1 MCHHSGKER
10 PSLRLPGSYT
20 EAESTRHSD
29 STSALSP
36 QSCPSGEQAA
46 ASGDGHGHLASPC
59 FVQCE
64 GSGGK
69 SHVSPAAFRMHLPI
83 VSELGPRPGAKG
95 ICQAH
100 ERRVKRQSWTQVCLL
115 RKSGLCQSWVEGLG
129 VGAGRVPAWASPCLG
144 RSHWF
149 SSIEC

>member
-10 PSLRLPGSYT
+10 PSLHLPGSHM

-29 STSALSP
+29 LTSALCP

-46 ASGDGHGHLASPC
+46 ASGDGHGHLASLC
-59 FVQCE
+59 TVRCE

-69 SHVSPAAFRMHLPI
+69 SHVSPAAFRMHLAI

-95 ICQAH
+95 ICQTL
-100 ERRVKRQSWTQVCLL
+100 ERKAKRQPGHRAVYSENLSYARARRRAWGWAQREYQLGLL
-115 RKSGLCQSWVEGLG
+115 PV
-129 VGAGRVPAWASPCLG
+129 
-144 RSHWF
+144 
-149 SSIEC
+149 